1 MLILSWTAIAC
12 GTWASGADSCS
23 LFLCRWFYL
32 FQSVIWIYIKDPLY
46 SVILSIIYIYIRN
59 SWLCWIHV
67 FLYHFPADTYT
78 THATYF
84 LNQICT
90 HIYLYIYILIMS
102 PRSCSYSVLSFPYNS
117 LHFFISCFHLIF
129 LDVDNVNF
137 VGPMGIKGGWEVFQP
152 NGGLVRWEKHRTI
165 ASGFSS
171 KSLFDYCMANPGQ
184 SHYIPIKKPHF

>member
-1 MLILSWTAIAC
+1 M
-12 GTWASGADSCS
+12 
-23 LFLCRWFYL
+23 
-32 FQSVIWIYIKDPLY
+32 V
-46 SVILSIIYIYIRN
+46 LSIPVCYLDLHQRSTVLGNSIYYIYIYI
-59 SWLCWIHV
+59 SAILDCV
-67 FLYHFPADTYT
+67 GSTYSYT
-78 THATYF
+78 IS
-84 LNQICT
+84 LQT
-90 HIYLYIYILIMS
+90 HIQHMQRIFLIKYVLTFIYIYILIMS